1 MRKPLLV
8 HPGVRHAKRPNCLA
22 AGMLAMALSPALAYA
37 AEPAKADADNKEAAK
52 TLAPVKVIGTQGER
66 VQGYKA
72 ETTRLGRMKQEL
84 KDVPQAVSVVTHDL
98 MAEQGAAN
106 LKDVLKNVSGITF
119 AAGEGGRSGDQ
130 VILRGFA
137 AFNDMYRDGQRDVA
151 QYNRDPFNDEKIE
164 VLKGASS
171 MLFGRGS
178 TGGVINQVSKAPF
191 AGELLGADLTI
202 GTNHYQRITLD
213 VNKPYSDTTAVRL
226 NVMGTDDGSPN
237 GKSKSKRWGVAPSVA
252 FGLGEP
258 TTLVLSHHHL
268 TEKNRPDLGVPYD
281 PNTLKPLDVPVS
293 RYYGVDGLNMEDIT
307 TDITTARL
315 THKLDS
321 QNELNAQ
328 LRHGRYDRMVLVTA
342 PRLVGVSAGVPV
354 TDNTQIAPGAK
365 LRGSLNETTVFSLDY
380 TGKFNTGILRHNMLA
395 GVEFT
400 HDTQSATSVLM
411 NGTIPNMT
419 VGNPTTSGWKGSLT
433 VRPSNQYSSNNVAAF
448 ATDTIELTP
457 QWKVMAGLR
466 FDRLEGTYTSY
477 NTSTGAITSR
487 TKRDDRGMS
496 YRTGLIW
503 QPTDTQSYYAGYST
517 LMNPSG
523 EAYALDKPGE
533 NVKPER
539 NQHYEV
545 GAKWDL
551 LDGDLTFRTALFRT
565 VKLNERNTDPLVPDV
580 SILYS
585 KRHTNGIEFEA
596 AGRINAQWSVF
607 AGASLMDPK
616 IDQGYNTSANNGAVP
631 KYTPKKTFNLWST
644 YKVTDTVTAG
654 LGVYHVGK
662 TYASDGNADQS
673 RTNYLP
679 AYTRLDAMLAY
690 DTRNYAVKLNINN
703 LTNKKYYDGQYSGH
717 ANVAPPREAQLTV
730 SYKY

>member
-1 MRKPLLV
+1 
-8 HPGVRHAKRPNCLA
+8 
-22 AGMLAMALSPALAYA
+22 
-37 AEPAKADADNKEAAK
+37 
-52 TLAPVKVIGTQGER
+52 
-66 VQGYKA
+66 
-72 ETTRLGRMKQEL
+72 
-84 KDVPQAVSVVTHDL
+84 
-98 MAEQGAAN
+98 
-106 LKDVLKNVSGITF
+106 
-119 AAGEGGRSGDQ
+119 
-130 VILRGFA
+130 
-137 AFNDMYRDGQRDVA
+137 
-151 QYNRDPFNDEKIE
+151 
-164 VLKGASS
+164 
-171 MLFGRGS
+171 
-178 TGGVINQVSKAPF
+178 
-191 AGELLGADLTI
+191 
-202 GTNHYQRITLD
+202 
-213 VNKPYSDTTAVRL
+213 
-226 NVMGTDDGSPN
+226 
-237 GKSKSKRWGVAPSVA
+237 
-252 FGLGEP
+252 
-258 TTLVLSHHHL
+258 
-268 TEKNRPDLGVPYD
+268 
-281 PNTLKPLDVPVS
+281 
-293 RYYGVDGLNMEDIT
+293 
-307 TDITTARL
+307 
-315 THKLDS
+315 
-321 QNELNAQ
+321 
-328 LRHGRYDRMVLVTA
+328 
-342 PRLVGVSAGVPV
+342 
-354 TDNTQIAPGAK
+354 
-365 LRGSLNETTVFSLDY
+365 
-380 TGKFNTGILRHNMLA
+380 
-395 GVEFT
+395 
-400 HDTQSATSVLM
+400 
-411 NGTIPNMT
+411 
-419 VGNPTTSGWKGSLT
+419 
-433 VRPSNQYSSNNVAAF
+433 
-448 ATDTIELTP
+448 
-457 QWKVMAGLR
+457 
-466 FDRLEGTYTSY
+466 
-477 NTSTGAITSR
+477 
-487 TKRDDRGMS
+487 MS

-539 NQHYEV
+539 NQHYEI